1 MSVITAIFQ
10 AIAQAFCR
18 ILPISESGH
27 SGLFH
32 NFAGRYSGAC
42 SALTGI
48 VHIGVAIGIVLAS
61 YGLFLRLGKELF
73 GTVKDLTHKKLKGS
87 SQDPGRSFFY
97 MLLIS
102 FLPMILWAVPTG
114 KGTVYSLLSK
124 TGSNS
129 SVIDEGIF
137 LAITGV
143 LVLLT
148 VRQLQLARN
157 NGNVSVLN
165 AVVVGMASVFLVPIS
180 GLSLTAGV
188 FAALML
194 FGVSKKLAYRYVL
207 ALSVPV
213 LLVTGIVEICVAVTP
228 AKAVTVILGLIF
240 SVVAAFVATRL
251 LKYIVEKNYLK
262 YFGIYDLAL
271 GAIAFVIGVFQL
283 ILK

>member
-61 YGLFLRLGKELF
+61 YGMFLRLGKELF
-73 GTVKDLTHKKLKGS
+73 GTVKDLTHKKIKGS

-102 FLPMILWAVPTG
+102 FLPMILWAIPTG
-114 KGTVYSLLSK
+114 KGTIYTVLK
-124 TGSNS
+124 QTGCNS

-137 LAITGV
+137 FAVTGL
-143 LVLLT
+143 LVILT
-148 VRQLQLARN
+148 SRQLQLARN
-157 NGNVSVLN
+157 NGNVTVLN
-165 AVVVGMASVFLVPIS
+165 AVVAGMASVFLVPVS

-207 ALSVPV
+207 AMSVPV
-213 LLVTGIVEICVAVTP
+213 LFITGIVEICVAVTP
-228 AKAVTVILGLIF
+228 AKVVTVIFGLIF
-240 SVVAAFVATRL
+240 SVIAAFVATRL
-251 LKYIVEKNYLK
+251 LKYIIEKNYLK
-262 YFGIYDLAL
+262 YFGIYDLSL
-271 GAIAFVIGVFQL
+271 GAIAFVVGAFQL
-283 ILK
+283 ILR